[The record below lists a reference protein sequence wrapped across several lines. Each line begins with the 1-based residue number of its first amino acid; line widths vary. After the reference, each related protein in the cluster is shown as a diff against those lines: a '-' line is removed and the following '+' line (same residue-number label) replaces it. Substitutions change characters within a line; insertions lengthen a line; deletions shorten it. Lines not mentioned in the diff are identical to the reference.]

1 MTVGEDGFLQQIL
14 EERDRLFRETSKLK
28 SQLASFE
35 NFESERASYQQQI
48 TQKDRTINQLDET
61 INKLD
66 ETINKLK
73 QKVEMLQR
81 RIWGKSS
88 ERYINE
94 DPLQRRLDFEGLDL
108 LPEEK
113 ELATSAKEE
122 IERYK
127 TICVPVKVIN
137 HPVRK
142 PLPESLPREEC
153 HIYPDYPELDK
164 WIELKPEIT
173 EILER
178 DPARW
183 YVRRIIRHKYALKDK
198 SLDVEKQIITAPMP
212 VLPIAKSYAGAT
224 VLADITIDKY
234 VYHLPFY
241 RLNQMFLQQG
251 IILPPATINGW
262 FKEVA
267 DMMRPA
273 YYRLMEMV
281 LSSDYIQSDETT
293 IPIINNEKHKTVKG
307 YIWLVRAVM
316 RDLVFFHYDHGSRAQ
331 KVALHLFKDYQGVI
345 QTDGYAVYDM
355 YENKKGVLHIGCW
368 AHCRRRFDEAL
379 KEDKARATYALEQIG
394 LLYDVERRADQENLT
409 FEERA
414 DLRTRLSYPI
424 MVAFEKWM
432 VNEYPKVLPKG
443 RIGQAIKYTYGIY
456 HKLTRY
462 HLDGR
467 LKMDNNLAENAV
479 RPIALGRKN
488 WLFCG
493 NHEAAENAA
502 IMYSML
508 GCCKASGVNFRDWLV
523 FFLNNIHKYDQ
534 DYSKDLAELLPHNF
548 KLQNPNC
555 NILS

>member
-14 EERDRLFRETSKLK
+14 EERDRLFREASKLK

-73 QKVEMLQR
+73 QRVEMLLR

-122 IERYK
+122 IEQYK
-127 TICVPVKVIN
+127 TTCVPVKAKN

-153 HIYPDYPELDK
+153 HIYPDHLDLEKWVEL
-164 WIELKPEIT
+164 EPEIT
-173 EILER
+173 EVLER
-178 DPARW
+178 EEAKW
-183 YVRRIIRHKYALKDK
+183 FVRRIIRHKYALKDK

-224 VLADITIDKY
+224 LLADISIDKY

-241 RLNQMFLQQG
+241 RQIQMFQQQG
-251 IILPPATINGW
+251 ISISPATLNGW

-267 DMMRPA
+267 DMMRPT
-273 YYRLMEMV
+273 YYRLMDMV

-293 IPIINNEKHKTVKG
+293 IPIIDNEKHKTVKG

-355 YENKKGVLHIGCW
+355 YENKKGVLPIGCW

-379 KEDKARATYALEQIG
+379 KEDKARASYALEQIG
-394 LLYDVERRADQENLT
+394 LLYDVERRADLENLT
-409 FEERA
+409 FDERA
-414 DLRTRLSYPI
+414 DLRSRLSYPI
-424 MVAFEKWM
+424 MVAFENWL

-467 LKMDNNLAENAV
+467 LKMDNNMAENAV

-508 GCCKASGVNFRDWLV
+508 GCCKASDVNFRDWLV
-523 FFLNNIHKYDQ
+523 YFLNNIHKYDN

-548 KLQNPNC
+548 KLQNPK
-555 NILS
+555 L

>member
-1 MTVGEDGFLQQIL
+1 
-14 EERDRLFRETSKLK
+14 
-28 SQLASFE
+28 
-35 NFESERASYQQQI
+35 
-48 TQKDRTINQLDET
+48 
-61 INKLD
+61 
-66 ETINKLK
+66 
-73 QKVEMLQR
+73 MLLR
-81 RIWGKSS
+81 KIWGKSS

-122 IERYK
+122 IEQYK
-127 TICVPVKVIN
+127 TIRVPVKAIN

-178 DPARW
+178 EPARW
-183 YVRRIIRHKYALKDK
+183 YVRRIIRHKYVVKDK

-241 RLNQMFLQQG
+241 RQIQMFQQQG
-251 IILPPATINGW
+251 ITMSPATLNGW
-262 FKEVA
+262 FQGAA
-267 DMMRPA
+267 DLMRPT

-293 IPIINNEKHKTVKG
+293 IPIIDNEKHKTVKG

-394 LLYDVERRADQENLT
+394 LLYDVERRADLENLT
-409 FEERA
+409 FDERA

-424 MVAFEKWM
+424 MVAFEKWL

-523 FFLNNIHKYDQ
+523 FFLNNVHKYDQ
-534 DYSKDLAELLPHNF
+534 NYSKDLAELLPHNF
-548 KLQNPNC
+548 KLQNPK
-555 NILS
+555 